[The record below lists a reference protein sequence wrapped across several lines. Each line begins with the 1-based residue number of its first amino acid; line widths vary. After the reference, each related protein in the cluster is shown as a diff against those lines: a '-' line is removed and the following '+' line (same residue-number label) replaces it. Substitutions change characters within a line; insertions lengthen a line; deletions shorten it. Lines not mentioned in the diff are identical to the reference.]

1 MAHPD
6 PERLTGED
14 YLHFFEQ
21 GPDAIFLADP
31 DTLRVRDANL
41 SFLNLLGYS
50 SRSDIVGHSVLLF
63 SSSTEPQVRE
73 SIDSI
78 RRSGRHPSRLTRTFR
93 RADGIRLPVEM
104 VCSFSRFPEGGDVLI
119 GHVRELTREREM
131 EKLNSI
137 YVELDRRILAGQDLH
152 TLLSVIV
159 DRLVTGFG
167 FALSYISLPEP
178 DGSIRYL
185 NIRSDD
191 PSCAQDLEA
200 ASRPYKWNEPPGNQ
214 RLSARALRSK
224 KPIFTI
230 TENARGSPL
239 RDWYLNQGIDAS
251 LIIPLLGENVDQ
263 HPWGTLTISVRNRQ
277 AFPESRQQLFLEF
290 SDRLRVAFSHYAE
303 HHRIRLFRGAM
314 ESGRAPSLIV
324 NPDGTI
330 AWSNRAFS
338 DMTRTDLNRIMG
350 EDLRQFFPLADWGGK
365 EGPSGERV
373 SQEEFSGEWCG
384 VTADG
389 TAFLAE
395 VLVSPISNDS
405 LKLTHFLV
413 HMKDVTSDREKE
425 QEIHR
430 LAHQDPLT
438 GLLNRNGF
446 LKLCREDL
454 ERNVRSGTGKRLA
467 FAFLDLDG
475 FKELNDT
482 LGHAAGDKFLEIISR
497 RMSEVMEGKGVLGRI
512 GGDEFVVLAAEKD
525 DLLFERL
532 FTDLLEQVSRP
543 VVFEEGQFQTTV
555 SVGVALYPD
564 DGQTVE
570 ELLRKADLTMYHA
583 KGAGKNAIRFF
594 EKSIEQSV
602 REWYEKGTALRQAI
616 ARKEFELYF
625 QPQID
630 VRNNRL
636 VGVEAL
642 IRWNRPDRGMMLPA
656 SFIPLAEETGLIHP
670 VGDWVM
676 EEALSLLEKWE
687 RKGYPPFWL
696 AVNVSARQFR
706 SETFW
711 SDLESRF
718 DRYPASAS
726 RLSLELTESL
736 FVGDSGVSQGRIASL
751 RKRGVTFVIDDFG
764 TGYSS
769 LSYLTR
775 LPVDSIK
782 IPQEFVLRMKEN
794 DRDRKMVEIIAHMA
808 RNLDLVLIG
817 EGAESTVE
825 VKMLQDLGCF
835 VIQGFSLSH
844 PLSLTRFESFLDKS
858 LSEGEIFFRKL
869 PEEAGPEDFLS
880 GNGVHFS

>member
-1 MAHPD
+1 MSYPD
-6 PERLTGED
+6 PQRLTGED

-21 GPDAIFLADP
+21 GPEAIFLADP

-50 SRSDIVGHSVLLF
+50 SRADIVGHSVLLF
-63 SSSTEPQVRE
+63 SSSTELQVRE

-78 RRSGRHPSRLTRTFR
+78 RRSGQHPSRLTRTFR
-93 RADGIRLPVEM
+93 RSDGVRLQVEM
-104 VCSFSRFPEGGDVLI
+104 VCSFSRFPEGGDILI

-137 YVELDRRILAGQDLH
+137 YVELDRRILAGQDLQ

-167 FALSYISLPEP
+167 FALTYISLPEP

-191 PSCAQDLEA
+191 PACAQSLEE
-200 ASRPYKWNEPPGNQ
+200 ASRPYRWNEPPGNQ
-214 RLSARALRSK
+214 RLSAKVLLSK
-224 KPIFTI
+224 KPVFVI
-230 TENARGSPL
+230 TEEATGSPL
-239 RDWYLNQGIDAS
+239 KDWYLRQGIDAS
-251 LIIPLLGENVDQ
+251 LVIPLLAENVDQ
-263 HPWGTLTISVRNRQ
+263 RPWGTLTISVRNRQ

-290 SDRLRVAFSHYAE
+290 SDRLRVAFSHYSE

-338 DMTRTDLNRIMG
+338 EMTRTDLKRILG
-350 EDLRQFFPLADWGGK
+350 EDLRQFFPLSDWGGK
-365 EGPSGERV
+365 GELAGERG
-373 SQEEFSGEWCG
+373 SIEEFSGEWCG

-395 VLVSPISNDS
+395 VLVSPIRNDS

-413 HMKDVTSDREKE
+413 HMKDVTSEREKE
-425 QEIHR
+425 KEIHR

-446 LKLCREDL
+446 LKRSREEL
-454 ERNVRSGTGKRLA
+454 ERNLRSGKRLA
-467 FAFLDLDG
+467 LAFLDLDG

-482 LGHAAGDKFLEIISR
+482 LGHAAGDRFLEILSR
-497 RMSEVMEGKGVLGRI
+497 RMSEVMEGKGSLGRI
-512 GGDEFVVLAAEKD
+512 GGDEFVVLAEEKD

-543 VVFEEGQFQTTV
+543 VAFEEGHFQTTV
-555 SVGVALYPD
+555 SVGVAIYPD
-564 DGQTVE
+564 DGLTVE

-583 KGAGKNAIRFF
+583 KSAGKNTIRFF
-594 EKSIEQSV
+594 EKAIEENV

-625 QPQID
+625 QPQVD

-636 VGVEAL
+636 MGVEAL
-642 IRWNRPDRGMMLPA
+642 IRWNRPDKGMMLPA

-687 RKGYPPFWL
+687 RKGYPSFWL

-706 SETFW
+706 SESFW

-736 FVGDSGVSQGRIASL
+736 LVGDSGVSAGRIASL

-817 EGAESTVE
+817 EGAESNLE
-825 VKMLQDLGCF
+825 IRMLRDLGCF
-835 VIQGFSLSH
+835 VIQGFSISR
-844 PLSLTRFESFLDKS
+844 PLSLSGFESVLEQHTAGK
-858 LSEGEIFFRKL
+858 EIFFRKPL
-869 PEEAGPEDFLS
+869 QSDGPEDLLP
-880 GNGVHFS
+880 GEEVHLA

>member
-1 MAHPD
+1 MAYPD

-21 GPDAIFLADP
+21 GPEAIFLADP
-31 DTLRVRDANL
+31 ETLLVRDVNN
-41 SFLNLLGYS
+41 SFLKLLGYS
-50 SRSDIVGHSVLLF
+50 SRSDIVGHSLLLF
-63 SSSTEPQVRE
+63 SSSTEIQIRE

-78 RRSGRHPSRLTRTFR
+78 RRSGEHSSKLTRTFR
-93 RADGIRLPVEM
+93 RTDGIRLHVEI
-104 VCSFSRFPEGGDVLI
+104 VCSLSRFPGGGHVLI

-137 YVELDRRILAGQDLH
+137 YVELDRRILAGQDLE

-167 FALSYISLPEP
+167 FALVYISLPEP
-178 DGSIRYL
+178 DGTIRYL

-191 PSCAQDLEA
+191 PSSAQALEE

-214 RLSARALRSK
+214 RLSARVLRSR
-224 KPIFTI
+224 KPIFII
-230 TENARGSPL
+230 TEDAQGSPL
-239 RDWYLNQGIDAS
+239 RDWYLSQGIDAS
-251 LIIPLLGENVDQ
+251 LVIPLLGENVD
-263 HPWGTLTISVRNRQ
+263 HSPWGTLTISVRNRQ
-277 AFPESRQQLFLEF
+277 AFPDSRRQLFLEF

-324 NPDGTI
+324 NPDRTI

-338 DMTRTDLNRIMG
+338 EMTRTDLTRIMG
-350 EDLRQFFPLADWGGK
+350 ESLRQFFPLSDWGEK
-365 EGPSGERV
+365 EGASGVEGAAD
-373 SQEEFSGEWCG
+373 EFSGEWCG

-395 VLVSPISNDS
+395 VLVSPIHNDGM
-405 LKLTHFLV
+405 KLTHFLV
-413 HMKDVTSDREKE
+413 HMKDVTSEREKE
-425 QEIHR
+425 KEIHR

-446 LKLCREDL
+446 LKLFREKLDMSA
-454 ERNVRSGTGKRLA
+454 RSGQRLA
-467 FAFLDLDG
+467 LGFLDLDG

-482 LGHAAGDKFLEIISR
+482 LGHAAGDRFLEVISG
-497 RMSEVMEGKGVLGRI
+497 RMLEVMEGTGALGRI
-512 GGDEFVVLAAEKD
+512 GGDEFVVLAGEKD
-525 DLLFERL
+525 DFIFERL
-532 FTDLLEQVSRP
+532 FTHLLEQVARP
-543 VVFEEGQFQTTV
+543 VAFEEGEFQTTV
-555 SVGVALYPD
+555 SVGVSIYPD

-583 KGAGKNAIRFF
+583 KSAGKNTIRFF
-594 EKSIEQSV
+594 EKAIEQSV

-625 QPQID
+625 QPQVD

-636 VGVEAL
+636 VGAEAL

-670 VGDWVM
+670 VGDWVL
-676 EEALSLLEKWE
+676 EEALSLLEKWD
-687 RKGYPPFWL
+687 RTSFPSFWL

-706 SETFW
+706 SESFW

-736 FVGDSGVSQGRIASL
+736 FVGDSGVSAGRIASL

-808 RNLDLVLIG
+808 RSLDLFLIG
-817 EGAESTVE
+817 EGAESPAEVE
-825 VKMLQDLGCF
+825 MLRDLGCF
-835 VIQGFSLSH
+835 VIQGFSISR
-844 PLSLTRFESFLDKS
+844 PLSLSRFEGYLEKCMPGARPGRT
-858 LSEGEIFFRKL
+858 EL
-869 PEEAGPEDFLS
+869 PAEDEPEDFSFEGEAHLQ
-880 GNGVHFS
+880 